1 MTAQRLE
8 ILAIGDEILDGR
20 VVDTNSVRLAQ
31 ALAPV
36 GLQVSQRTAV
46 TDDVEAIAREAL
58 AIAQRGTK
66 ICVVSG
72 GLGPT
77 SDDVTAQA
85 FAQAAGVPLVRDAEA
100 AHAIEAYLAKRER
113 PVTSNHLRQADRP
126 EGSSPIPNHRGT
138 APGFMVTLGG
148 CAFYAMPGVPHE
160 FDAMVQHALV
170 APRLA
175 DAEPLE
181 VRGLYVFGLIE
192 ADVDHR
198 LADITARHK
207 AVRVQYRVLFP
218 EVHVT
223 LRAPREHVAELD
235 AAYQEATSRL
245 EPFVFATEPKSFAAA
260 VLELLVTRKERVA
273 TAESCTGGLITDMLT
288 DFPGSSD
295 AVHVGITAYSN
306 AAKQHLLG
314 VTESALERFGP
325 VSEAVVLQMAQG
337 ARRAL
342 GSTYGLAVS
351 GIAGPGGGTVD
362 KPVGTVWF
370 GLAWEGGEEAMH
382 LLLPWERR
390 NNKIVSAYTALD
402 QLRRHI
408 LLKR

>member
-1 MTAQRLE
+1 MTTQRLE

-58 AIAQRGTK
+58 AVAGRGTK

-100 AHAIEAYLAKRER
+100 AHAIEAYLTKRER

-126 EGSSPIPNHRGT
+126 EGSTPIPNHRGT
-138 APGFMVTLGG
+138 APGFIAHLGD

-170 APRLA
+170 TPRLA
-175 DAEPLE
+175 DAEPVE

-198 LADITARHK
+198 LADITARFK
-207 AVRVQYRVLFP
+207 EVRVQYRVLFP

-223 LRAPREHVAELD
+223 MRAPRAHVTELD
-235 AAYQEATSRL
+235 AAYKEAAGRL

-260 VLELLVTRKERVA
+260 VLELLVRRKERVA

-288 DFPGSSD
+288 DLAGSSD

-306 AAKQHLLG
+306 AAKQQLLG

-351 GIAGPGGGTVD
+351 GIAGPGGGTTD

-408 LLKR
+408 LLKG